1 MAHKL
6 DNLQTQRLA
15 AGLTITGLA
24 KKANVSDQTV
34 KVLENGGWVDVYA
47 SKRIADALAVSL
59 ATLGQKDI

>member
-1 MAHKL
+1 MGHKL
-6 DNLQTQRLA
+6 DNMKAQRDI

-34 KVLENGGWVDVYA
+34 KVLENGGVVDVYA

-59 ATLGQKDI
+59 ATLGQKDV